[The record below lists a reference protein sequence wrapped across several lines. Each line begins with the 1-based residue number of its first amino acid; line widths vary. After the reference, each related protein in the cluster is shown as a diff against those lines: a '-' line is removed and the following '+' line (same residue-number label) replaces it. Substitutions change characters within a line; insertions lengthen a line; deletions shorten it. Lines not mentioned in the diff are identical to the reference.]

1 MVVCA
6 LCSVVKEEIVDD
18 NARLPCFNGRVVCW
32 VRCFF
37 SFLCVDDIDNE
48 ILSWNSEI
56 FMWYLKIHPT
66 LLRDAML
73 VRYMLALCVSL
84 SVRLSIR
91 MSVFHKLALYQNG

>member
-1 MVVCA
+1 MTMHVC
-6 LCSVVKEEIVDD
+6 
-18 NARLPCFNGRVVCW
+18 RVLMDELSAGCV
-32 VRCFF
+32 CFF

-73 VRYMLALCVSL
+73 VRYMLALCVCL